1 MRQSGKA
8 EFAVIWDM
16 DGVLVDTREL
26 HYLAWSQVLTEHG
39 ISLTSE
45 MFREVFGMSNVGTLK
60 RLLAS
65 DTDPVTLL
73 LVAERKEAL
82 FRESARG
89 RVQPLPGVRF
99 WLELLTR
106 DGVAQAIASSGPLE
120 NIQMLVSELGIS
132 AHFAAIVS
140 GADLPSKPD
149 PAVFL
154 AAAEALGI
162 SAERCVVVEDSP
174 AGVEGAKR
182 ASMKCIAVLTTSA
195 ESALYGADV
204 IVADLESFEPGAL
217 ANIFR

>member
-26 HYLAWSQVLTEHG
+26 HYLAWSQVLAEHG

-45 MFREVFGMSNVGTLK
+45 MFHEVFGMSNVGTLQ

-65 DTDPVTLL
+65 DTDPITLL
-73 LVAERKEAL
+73 QVAERKEAL

-89 RVQPLPGVRF
+89 RVRLLPGVRF
-99 WLELLTR
+99 WLEQLTR

-120 NIQMLVSELGIS
+120 NIQMLVSELGIG

-140 GADLPSKPD
+140 GTDLPSKPS

-154 AAAEALGI
+154 TAADALRVA
-162 SAERCVVVEDSP
+162 AERCIVVEDSP

-182 ASMKCIAVLTTSA
+182 AGMRCIAVLTTST
-195 ESALYGADV
+195 ESALRGADV
-204 IVADLESFEPGAL
+204 IVADLEAFEPGTV
-217 ANIFR
+217 ANMFR